1 MSLWNDARFACR
13 QLRKSPGFTAIVL
26 ATLALC
32 IGANTAIYSV
42 LDAVL
47 FRKAPFPEPD
57 RLALLVTAARG
68 RGAEDVNTSQTGA
81 LYEAVRD
88 RANLLDC
95 AAWSNIGG
103 ANFAAGGRSEFI
115 QQQRV
120 ASGFFRV
127 MGIPPAIGREF
138 TREEDVPKGPPVA
151 VLNWEFWQRQFR
163 GDAAVLGK
171 AIDLKGEPYTVV
183 GIMPRGFRTTQ
194 PVDVWTPLRPSRSGE
209 GSGSNYGVTARL
221 RPGANWHSANEQ
233 LRSLSK
239 ALREDR
245 SFPREVK
252 NFEERIVPLDAGLVD
267 ESRRELLITW
277 GAVLVVL
284 LIGCVNVAGLL
295 LARAGTRE
303 REIATRMAVGG
314 SRAAIVRQLLMESAI
329 LGLGG
334 AAVGIGLGG
343 FALDWLK
350 QLGADKHQL
359 WHPIELD
366 GRVMLAMTVISLLT
380 SVVFGLAPALS
391 TTRLDLRTVLM
402 EGGRGASGPRR
413 RWSRQALVAAE
424 VALSLVLLVGAGL
437 MLRTLS
443 YLNGL
448 NPGFDTHNV
457 IAAEA
462 SLQDA
467 RYAELADCERLYR
480 DSLARIRRIPG
491 VVSASVAL
499 TLPYERPL
507 NNGVRVVD
515 GAEPDQ
521 FPVAEVVYA
530 TPEYL
535 DTMRIP
541 LLSGRGLRDT
551 DTGNS
556 AGVVVVSRAFAE
568 KRLKG
573 QNAVGHHVS
582 MGGKPREI
590 VGVVGD
596 VQQHSGISGGLGPV
610 AVEPTVYIPV
620 AQLNSGFIQTVH
632 TWFSPKW
639 VIRTSGPAP
648 ELPAQV
654 RAAVASVDPLL
665 PVARFRTIQE
675 LAGRY
680 TQGEHYLAALFSML
694 ASLALLLAAIGLY
707 GLIAQTI
714 AQRRHELGIRLAL
727 GATAGQTIAGVMRPG
742 IMLAVLGIAA
752 GLALSS
758 VSAKL
763 MKSLIFG
770 VKENDPAT
778 FVAVAALLLAVAAL
792 ASLVPA
798 LRILKMDPAE
808 TLRAE

>member
-1 MSLWNDARFACR
+1 MSLWNDARFAFR
-13 QLRKSPGFTAIVL
+13 QLRKSPGFTVIVL
-26 ATLALC
+26 VTLALC
-32 IGANTAIYSV
+32 IGVNTAIYSV

-57 RLALLVTAARG
+57 RLALLVTVARV
-68 RGAEDVNTSQTGA
+68 RGAEDINTAQTGA

-88 RANLLDC
+88 RAGLLDC
-95 AAWSNIGG
+95 AAWANIGG

-127 MGIPPAIGREF
+127 MGVPPSIGREF
-138 TREEDVPKGPPVA
+138 TREEDVPKGAPVA
-151 VLNWEFWQRQFR
+151 VLNWDFWQRQFH
-163 GDAAVLGK
+163 GDTNVLGK

-194 PVDVWTPLRPSRSGE
+194 PVDVWTPLRPSRRGE

-221 RPGANWHSANEQ
+221 RPGATWQAANEQ

-252 NFEERIVPLDAGLVD
+252 DFEERIVPLDAGLVD
-267 ESRRELLITW
+267 DSRRELLITW

-284 LIGCVNVAGLL
+284 VIGCVNVAGLL
-295 LARAGTRE
+295 LARSGSRE

-314 SRAAIVRQLLMESAI
+314 SRAAIIRQLLMESAI

-334 AAVGIGLGG
+334 AAIGIGLGG

-380 SVVFGLAPALS
+380 SVIFGLAPALS

-402 EGGRGASGPRR
+402 EGGRGVSGPRR

-448 NPGFDTHNV
+448 NPGFDTNNL

-462 SLQDA
+462 SMQDA

-507 NNGVRVVD
+507 NNAARVVD
-515 GAEPDQ
+515 GPDPEA
-521 FPVAEVVYA
+521 FPIAEVVYA

-541 LLSGRGLRDT
+541 LLSGRGMRET
-551 DTGNS
+551 DAANS
-556 AGVVVVSRAFAE
+556 AGIVLVSRSFGE
-568 KRLKG
+568 QRLKG
-573 QNAVGHHVS
+573 QNALGHHVS
-582 MGGKPREI
+582 LGGKPREI

-610 AVEPTVYIPV
+610 AIEPTIYIPV

-648 ELPAQV
+648 ELPSQV

-694 ASLALLLAAIGLY
+694 ASLGLLLAAIGLY
-707 GLIAQTI
+707 GLIAQSI

-742 IMLAVLGIAA
+742 MVLAGLGIAA
-752 GLALSS
+752 GLALST
-758 VSAKL
+758 VAAKL
-763 MKSLIFG
+763 MKSLVFG
-770 VKENDPAT
+770 VKQNDPAT
-778 FVAVAALLLAVAAL
+778 FVAMAAVLLAVAAL

>member
-1 MSLWNDARFACR
+1 MSLWNDARFAFR
-13 QLRKSPGFTAIVL
+13 QLRKSPGFTVIVL
-26 ATLALC
+26 VTLALC
-32 IGANTAIYSV
+32 IGVNTAIYSV

-57 RLALLVTAARG
+57 RLALVVTVARV

-88 RANLLDC
+88 RAGLLDC

-103 ANFAAGGRSEFI
+103 ANFAAAGRSEFI

-127 MGIPPAIGREF
+127 MGVPPSIGREF
-138 TREEDVPKGPPVA
+138 TREEDVPQGPPVA
-151 VLNWEFWQRQFR
+151 VLNWDFWQRQFH
-163 GDAAVLGK
+163 GDANVLGK
-171 AIDLKGEPYTVV
+171 PIDLKGEPYTVV

-194 PVDVWTPLRPSRSGE
+194 PVDVWTPLRPSRRGE

-221 RPGANWHSANEQ
+221 RPGATWQAANEQ

-252 NFEERIVPLDAGLVD
+252 DFEERIVPLDAGLVD

-284 LIGCVNVAGLL
+284 VIGCVNVAGLL
-295 LARAGTRE
+295 LARSGTRE

-314 SRAAIVRQLLMESAI
+314 SRAAIVRQLLLESAI

-334 AAVGIGLGG
+334 AAIGIGLGG

-402 EGGRGASGPRR
+402 EGGRGVSGPRR

-448 NPGFDTHNV
+448 NPGFDTHNL

-491 VVSASVAL
+491 VVAASVAL

-507 NNGVRVVD
+507 NNGARVVD
-515 GAEPDQ
+515 GPDPDA
-521 FPVAEVVYA
+521 FPIAEVVYA

-541 LLSGRGLRDT
+541 LLSGRGMRDT
-551 DTGNS
+551 DTANS
-556 AGVVVVSRAFAE
+556 AGIVLVSRSFAE

-573 QNAVGHHVS
+573 QNAIGHHVS
-582 MGGKPREI
+582 LGGKPREI
-590 VGVVGD
+590 VGIVGD

-620 AQLNSGFIQTVH
+620 GQLNSGFIQTVH

-665 PVARFRTIQE
+665 PVARFRTVQE

-680 TQGEHYLAALFSML
+680 TQGERYLAALFSML

-707 GLIAQTI
+707 GLIAQSI

-742 IMLAVLGIAA
+742 MVLAGLGIVA

-758 VSAKL
+758 VAAKL

-770 VKENDPAT
+770 VKDNDPAT
-778 FVAVAALLLAVAAL
+778 FVAMAAVLLAVAAL